1 MGTKRAY
8 PKYNIHRHTKSL
20 WAFLIWTYYGRDINH
35 FQTWSHLQELLS
47 AGNAAIVLFYEYQ
60 KQATFYTLT
69 NILSMYKMLLME
81 VIAMDEIKRLQK
93 YLLLVRRTVGWSAEE
108 FGERIGVTR
117 QTINNIESGRN
128 KLTKTQYIAM
138 RSVLDAEIA
147 SYPDETEILRLI
159 LDVFVDNPEKYNGE
173 DRERLLNQANMMTPS
188 ILAGATSR
196 KDVSKALIA
205 AASGMGILISAISPI
220 AAAGIIGSSSWIAK
234 ILVKKM
240 K

>member
-1 MGTKRAY
+1 
-8 PKYNIHRHTKSL
+8 
-20 WAFLIWTYYGRDINH
+20 
-35 FQTWSHLQELLS
+35 
-47 AGNAAIVLFYEYQ
+47 
-60 KQATFYTLT
+60 
-69 NILSMYKMLLME
+69 MLLME

-205 AASGMGILISAISPI
+205 AASGMGILSFSII
-220 AAAGIIGSSSWIAK
+220 ARK
-234 ILVKKM
+234 
-240 K
+240 